1 MPMPAWRNW
10 RKPRRRVQGGWSPC
24 PTLPASAR
32 RCMTPMPRGVLCGLT
47 LSHTRGDVYRAL
59 LESTGYGI
67 RHNIDALRAEGVTPT
82 RILAVG
88 GGTLNLAWMQ
98 MVSDIAGIVQ
108 HIPAQQIGASY
119 GDAFLAGIGAGLF
132 ASTAQADAW
141 VKLQTTVR
149 PDPAAQATYDPYYAV
164 YRDLYPQTMESMHRL
179 SRIEQRRA

>member
-1 MPMPAWRNW
+1 M
-10 RKPRRRVQGGWSPC
+10 
-24 PTLPASAR
+24 
-32 RCMTPMPRGVLCGLT
+32 
-47 LSHTRGDVYRAL
+47 
-59 LESTGYGI
+59 
-67 RHNIDALRAEGVTPT
+67 
-82 RILAVG
+82 
-88 GGTLNLAWMQ
+88 
-98 MVSDIAGIVQ
+98 Q

-132 ASTAQADAW
+132 ASTAEADAW